1 MEADNI
7 PDNLSLA
14 ASSTIGSTLMT
25 RYTSR
30 SMNTAATG
38 VTRRTSKNKRR
49 EERKRARGK
58 KGSIYEEDYLV
69 ASMGRLFERVN
80 AIAEEE
86 VTPLVYALYRR
97 GMRQRAA
104 AVQTAMVDVTRLC
117 LLSKD
122 QVFETSPTTNGQ
134 VRDREG
140 QDGAITKLD
149 LKDSRPDDT
158 RGAETTIVR
167 STELDTSSARSNLAP
182 LIKPFTKLGLLS

>member
-69 ASMGRLFERVN
+69 ASMGGLFERVN

-86 VTPLVYALYRR
+86 VTSLVYALYRR

-122 QVFETSPTTNGQ
+122 QVFETSPTANGQ

-140 QDGAITKLD
+140 QDGVITKLD

-158 RGAETTIVR
+158 REAETTVFR

-182 LIKPFTKLGLLS
+182 VIKPFTKLGLLS

>member
-1 MEADNI
+1 
-7 PDNLSLA
+7 
-14 ASSTIGSTLMT
+14 MT

-69 ASMGRLFERVN
+69 ASMGGLFERVN

-86 VTPLVYALYRR
+86 VTSLVYALYRR

-122 QVFETSPTTNGQ
+122 QVFETSPTANGQ

-140 QDGAITKLD
+140 QDGVITKLD

-158 RGAETTIVR
+158 REAETTVFR

-182 LIKPFTKLGLLS
+182 VIKPFTKLGLLS